1 MLTRYILPV
10 VGVVTVVLS
19 FIFYEAV
26 ARLVL
31 LAGYGLL
38 GLAGTVAVG
47 LGFFGSWILA
57 EKVRLLRAHRI
68 EAEKQA
74 HVMTITDNNETW
86 VRDTDKKAAWR
97 NLTGTP
103 SLYVNGNQQPP
114 ADWEIEL
121 HKMRLAAMTPTR
133 PAAAQVIPGTATL
146 LPEPAPVD
154 LLAALDSVQRGLI
167 VGASDTGKTTLL
179 QWLVNRRCQ
188 TSKVVVIDP
197 HGWPDKWPGCYV
209 VGAGRNYTEIA
220 RALAGLMAL
229 MNKRYTEIG
238 RGAVRENSHTP
249 IVILIDEWRAIVA
262 NLGKEAAAAIKA
274 LLTESRKAAFTVFV
288 VSHSDRAK
296 PLGLEGEYDLKD
308 GFALVR
314 LAIINRQ
321 RTATVDTGSGPQP
334 ALLPGPLPVGFTH
347 YEQPDF
353 DLDLTPQ
360 SSAQEAQILE
370 MYRQGESISDIAVT
384 VFGSKGGN
392 QNKQVKD
399 ILKKAGVMV

>member
-1 MLTRYILPV
+1 
-10 VGVVTVVLS
+10 
-19 FIFYEAV
+19 
-26 ARLVL
+26 
-31 LAGYGLL
+31 
-38 GLAGTVAVG
+38 
-47 LGFFGSWILA
+47 
-57 EKVRLLRAHRI
+57 VRLLRAHRI

-74 HVMTITDNNETW
+74 HVLTITDNNETW

-121 HKMRLAAMTPTR
+121 HKMRLAAMSQPR
-133 PAAAQVIPGTATL
+133 SAAAQVIPGTATL

-154 LLAALDSVQRGLI
+154 LLTALDSVQRGLI

-179 QWLVNRRCQ
+179 QWLVNRRRQ

-209 VGAGRNYTEIA
+209 VGTGRNYTEIG
-220 RALAGLMAL
+220 RGLAGLLHL
-229 MNKRYTEIG
+229 MDKRYSEIG
-238 RGAVRENSHTP
+238 NGTMTENGHPP

-262 NLGKEAAAAIKA
+262 NVGKEAAAAIKA

-314 LAIINRQ
+314 LAIVNRQ

-347 YEQPDF
+347 YAPPDF
-353 DLDLTPQ
+353 ELDLTPEPT
-360 SSAQEAQILE
+360 AQESEILE
-370 MYRQGESISDIAVT
+370 LHRQGLSKAEICRR
-384 VFGSKGGN
+384 VFGSVGG
-392 QNKQVKD
+392 KQYQVIEV
-399 ILKKAGVMV
+399 ILGK